1 MNKDIA
7 DIIKRLE
14 KQKMAL
20 ERAIS
25 VLQGIDEEE
34 VEQAVVAKR
43 GRPKKIGRKRV
54 LSPEAKERIA
64 AAQRKRWAA
73 AKKSAKKTAIKKA
86 A

>member
-14 KQKMAL
+14 KQKT
-20 ERAIS
+20 AIDKAILA
-25 VLQGIDEEE
+25 LQGIDEED
-34 VEQAVVAKR
+34 VAPVAAVKR
-43 GRPKKIGRKRV
+43 GRPKKVGRKRV

-73 AKKSAKKTAIKKA
+73 TKRAAKAAKKA

>member
-1 MNKDIA
+1 MTKDIA

-14 KQKMAL
+14 KQKIAI
-20 ERAIS
+20 ERAIAA
-25 VLQGIDEEE
+25 LTGIDEEE
-34 VEQAVVAKR
+34 VTPSVAAKR
-43 GRPKKIGRKRV
+43 GRPKKVARKRV

-73 AKKSAKKTAIKKA
+73 TKRAAKAAKKA